1 MGIGSGWIGQ
11 VVWALALLYMHGYY
25 PLDFLLN
32 AFCGNPKK
40 TKEQSVLCGTQLAY
54 KRSRFIIKFETK
66 AGGKIEINWRGAD
79 AREWKTPTTFGFKI
93 YYSG

>member
-40 TKEQSVLCGTQLAY
+40 KQRNRVFYVEPSSHTKEVDSSLSSKQKQAE
-54 KRSRFIIKFETK
+54 K
-66 AGGKIEINWRGAD
+66 
-79 AREWKTPTTFGFKI
+79 
-93 YYSG
+93 

>member
-40 TKEQSVLCGTQLAY
+40 NKGTEC
-54 KRSRFIIKFETK
+54 SMW
-66 AGGKIEINWRGAD
+66 NP
-79 AREWKTPTTFGFKI
+79 ARIQKKSI
-93 YYSG
+93 HH